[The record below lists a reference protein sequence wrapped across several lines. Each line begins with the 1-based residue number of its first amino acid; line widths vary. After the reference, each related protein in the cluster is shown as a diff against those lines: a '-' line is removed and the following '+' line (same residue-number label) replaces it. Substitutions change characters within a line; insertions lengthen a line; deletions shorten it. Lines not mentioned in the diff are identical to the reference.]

1 MKELIG
7 KKVKELRQQYGL
19 TQEELAQQ
27 LGVTKEFISMVE
39 SGKRLPG
46 LENIT
51 KLAKAFHRDAAYFMR
66 EEEEPFAALFRVDNL
81 GAVER
86 EALDRAAKFCEDY
99 AFLEKETGQLPQ
111 LPPEYSER
119 LGASKSLS
127 ALIEDAEQTAENEW
141 RRFGLGDEPMKDIF
155 SLIESQGVHVI
166 RQDMGDNA
174 FDGAFLYSR
183 ENGAFIIINSSRPLS
198 RQVFTA
204 AHEYGH
210 CLRHRRS
217 GILIDQSTQE
227 NFLQGDKSPN
237 ERFADLFASA
247 FLMPR
252 RAIEKAIKNLNK
264 HVGPEEVIQLKR
276 YFGVSYQ
283 AMVYRLIN
291 LNVIPKARKDE
302 FLQIKP
308 NALENSI
315 FGVTEDTRVPEGLPE
330 RYVRLALDA
339 YLMNKVTVSRLAE
352 LLNKDIFE
360 LKKALAE
367 SGLKRGRVAIEK
379 HPA

>member
-19 TQEELAQQ
+19 TQEELARQ

-66 EEEEPFAALFRVDNL
+66 DEEETFAALFRVDNL

-119 LGASKSLS
+119 PGASKSLT

-166 RQDMGDNA
+166 RQDMGNNA

-183 ENGAFIIINSSRPLS
+183 ENGAFIIINSSRPIS

-204 AHEYGH
+204 AHEYCH

-217 GILIDQSTQE
+217 GILIDRATQE
-227 NFLQGDKSPN
+227 NYLQGDKSPV
-237 ERFADLFASA
+237 ERCADLFASA
-247 FLMPR
+247 FLMPK

-291 LNVIPKARKDE
+291 VNVIPKTRKDD
-302 FLQIKP
+302 FLQIRP
-308 NALENSI
+308 NALEGSI
-315 FGVTEDTRVPEGLPE
+315 FGVTEETPAPEGLPE
-330 RYVRLALDA
+330 RYVRLSLDA
-339 YLMNKVTVSRLAE
+339 YLMGKVTVSRLAE

-360 LKKALAE
+360 LKKALSE
-367 SGLKRGRVAIEK
+367 SGLKRGRGGDTRRTV
-379 HPA
+379 